1 MMNAIGEHWF
11 WWLITAAVMIWYS
24 TITVY
29 VAIKGVT
36 DIRTMLSHL
45 GAMKAADGES

>member
-1 MMNAIGEHWF
+1 MGEHWF
-11 WWLITAAVMIWYS
+11 WWLITAAVMLWYS

-36 DIRTMLSHL
+36 DIRTMLSRL
-45 GAMKAADGES
+45 GSMKAADDES

>member
-1 MMNAIGEHWF
+1 MSEHWF
-11 WWLITAAVMIWYS
+11 WLLLTAACVIWYS

-36 DIRTMLSHL
+36 DIREML
-45 GAMKAADGES
+45 AALARRATGGRNEDAR